1 MTHLMQ
7 QAIAWFGCGN
17 GISAL
22 AGISAI
28 LTVAAILAPVIAGL
42 LLDRLERLQIT
53 VLKTLNHDF
62 AYFFVNFVTF
72 PGTFVHLARQTLFL
86 PVHTHS

>member
-7 QAIAWFGCGN
+7 QAIAWFGWGN

-42 LLDRLERLQIT
+42 LLYGLERLQIT
-53 VLKTLNHDF
+53 VLK
-62 AYFFVNFVTF
+62 
-72 PGTFVHLARQTLFL
+72 PGTA
-86 PVHTHS
+86 S